1 MQPFVHL
8 HVHSQYSILDGQAS
22 IPAMVDKA
30 MRNGMKGLALTDH
43 GNMFGIKE
51 FFNLI
56 KKKNGGVKGD
66 IKKVQEQIGA
76 LEKEE
81 ISPEEKETKLA
92 ELQAKK
98 AELEAKI
105 FKPIFGC
112 EMYVA
117 RRRLSDK
124 EATPREVRSAI
135 VNNVE
140 GIAVRNGAIDEGG
153 YHLVVLA
160 KNLQGYHNL
169 IKLVSKGW
177 TEGFYARPRTDK
189 EELEKYHEGLIVCSA

>member
-30 MRNGMKGLALTDH
+30 MRDGMKGLALTDH

-56 KKKNGGVKGD
+56 KKKNGGVKND
-66 IKKVQEQIGA
+66 IKGVEKEIAA

-81 ISPEEKETKLA
+81 IPPEGKATKLA

-98 AELEAKI
+98 AALEEKI

-117 RRRLSDK
+117 RRSLHSK
-124 EATPREVRSAI
+124 EATPREVRGEV
-135 VNNVE
+135 VNEVA
-140 GIAVRNGAIDEGG
+140 GAPIRRGAIDEGG
-153 YHLVVLA
+153 HHLVVLA

-169 IKLVSKGW
+169 IKQV
-177 TEGFYARPRTDK
+177 
-189 EELEKYHEGLIVCSA
+189 